1 MKNKKIWLGLII
13 LVFVFALT
21 SCEDLFTVPDWAQG
35 KWYLTSVG
43 GSIRP
48 VAVEITDK
56 EFIPKEEL
64 QNPAFTRKEVTVVT
78 DTSVV
83 FDVITVKKSGS
94 NITIEITGGL
104 GGNPI
109 TLYK

>member
-35 KWYLTSVG
+35 KWYITAVG
-43 GSIRP
+43 GSLRP

-56 EFIPKEEL
+56 EFIPHDALE
-64 QNPAFTRKEVTVVT
+64 NPLFTRKDVTIVNN
-78 DTSVV
+78 DSVI
-83 FDVITVKKSGS
+83 FDIITVKKRGS
-94 NITIEITGGL
+94 DITISITGGA
-104 GGNPI
+104 GVSI
-109 TLYK
+109 DLYK